1 MAKALARGLEKQLLR
16 TALTKGTIYPIVK
29 SVAKWFSVNMT
40 KQLFAGFFKN
50 AIPVVGGVIGG
61 GVTYLSFKPCC
72 DKLKASLQNTM
83 LSNPDCCPDEDVD
96 DIVIVDAKDDQMTNA
111 KT

>member
-1 MAKALARGLEKQLLR
+1 MVGCV
-16 TALTKGTIYPIVK
+16 IV
-29 SVAKWFSVNMT
+29 
-40 KQLFAGFFKN
+40 
-50 AIPVVGGVIGG
+50 G

-72 DKLKASLQNTM
+72 DKLKASLQNTV